1 MILLPSRRIT
11 KPQSGGSVDL
21 QRAHDS
27 GTLYLSFADAGF
39 TDRIGGG
46 VVRNPGG
53 LALGPNGKIATFNG
67 AQQVNS
73 PVWLG
78 DSHTGLIVAAR
89 ILATGAQS
97 GTPGAAFGVYDSASQ
112 GGFGVGFDPSGNAG
126 AALLTSGG
134 AYLNARSAVGL
145 NKWVT
150 VFAQISGVN
159 AGFSVAYVD
168 GQPATVGQAGSYAG
182 DPRVPREIAYGA
194 QHRSSGFLR
203 QFKGDV
209 EWAAILRVAPDGGW
223 RSLTDSLALELYE
236 SGYPYNLIKTT
247 RRVYFDM
254 GAGGGGEPATH
265 DTSGAITSLPAEL
278 SGAAERTRQHD
289 TSAELAGA
297 GSVVSATA
305 RRNVTLGS
313 SGALSVG
320 LAVVTA
326 SASHTA
332 GHAEHSTSGTV
343 AAPGASL
350 SGSASRVP
358 APATHDTSGD
368 LGGMGA
374 VIDGQAQGPQTGS
387 MRPGFEMSSRKVY
400 IKRGKRIH
408 IFDSVEDADAWMEAE
423 QQEIQ
428 AIRRAKPTPR
438 KKAKVFKALDEA
450 IPHEVVRLDVVR
462 AMVDYLG
469 IPVEMPTLEARQD
482 WEEVARVALMARH
495 MQDEEDIELLLVA

>member
-1 MILLPSRRIT
+1 MILTRSTRLIQPQGPVEISPDFGGRGVVYLPNVQSGITRVAGTVGRSPSPQGISAVYTAGAETKIERLNGSAPNGVTEFTQIVYLTPIAGGAVNDRGVFGNWSTTGATGFVQIVHRARDAATNGRYCWVMSYDPTSAAAGSSLRTSDYSATDNVPAVLIATVKNNTLSLYLNGTKHSSVAVTASAMSSQADLQIGNYYDNTSSRRLAANVHLAAFL
-11 KPQSGGSVDL
+11 PRGLGDAEV
-21 QRAHDS
+21 AA
-27 GTLYLSFADAGF
+27 LS
-39 TDRIGGG
+39 
-46 VVRNPGG
+46 RNPWQ
-53 LALGPNGKIATFNG
+53 LFR
-67 AQQVNS
+67 
-73 PVWLG
+73 PV
-78 DSHTGLIVAAR
+78 
-89 ILATGAQS
+89 Q
-97 GTPGAAFGVYDSASQ
+97 
-112 GGFGVGFDPSGNAG
+112 
-126 AALLTSGG
+126 
-134 AYLNARSAVGL
+134 
-145 NKWVT
+145 
-150 VFAQISGVN
+150 
-159 AGFSVAYVD
+159 
-168 GQPATVGQAGSYAG
+168 
-182 DPRVPREIAYGA
+182 
-194 QHRSSGFLR
+194 
-203 QFKGDV
+203 
-209 EWAAILRVAPDGGW
+209 
-223 RSLTDSLALELYE
+223 
-236 SGYPYNLIKTT
+236 

-408 IFDSVEDADAWMEAE
+408 IFDTVEDADEWLEAE
-423 QQEIQ
+423 DKARQVVN
-428 AIRRAKPTPR
+428 AAKPKPQA
-438 KKAKVFKALDEA
+438 KAKVFKALDEA

-482 WEEVARVALMARH
+482 WAEVARVALMARQ
-495 MQDEEDIELLLVA
+495 MQDEEDIELLLAA

>member
-1 MILLPSRRIT
+1 MILARSTRLNQPGATVEIDPTNPLSHGLVGNINPAARNFQSVGAVAFKSTEGGVALLGTGASFAFKNVPLFGNGATLLFVGNWLTGGSHVAAIGNSGTGDQCFIFQAGATGTSRPRALIRTVNGGGITTAETLGSGNDTQYDQIEVWCARYDGTTALKLYRNGNDFTGGNANTSASGSISTLNNISLGGTNRGSDAFASSGQRQVLGLYWSRALSPAEIKEISRNPWQIFKPVQRRI
-11 KPQSGGSVDL
+11 
-21 QRAHDS
+21 
-27 GTLYLSFADAGF
+27 
-39 TDRIGGG
+39 
-46 VVRNPGG
+46 
-53 LALGPNGKIATFNG
+53 
-67 AQQVNS
+67 
-73 PVWLG
+73 
-78 DSHTGLIVAAR
+78 
-89 ILATGAQS
+89 
-97 GTPGAAFGVYDSASQ
+97 
-112 GGFGVGFDPSGNAG
+112 
-126 AALLTSGG
+126 
-134 AYLNARSAVGL
+134 
-145 NKWVT
+145 
-150 VFAQISGVN
+150 
-159 AGFSVAYVD
+159 
-168 GQPATVGQAGSYAG
+168 
-182 DPRVPREIAYGA
+182 
-194 QHRSSGFLR
+194 
-203 QFKGDV
+203 
-209 EWAAILRVAPDGGW
+209 
-223 RSLTDSLALELYE
+223 
-236 SGYPYNLIKTT
+236 
-247 RRVYFDM
+247 YFDM

-265 DTSGAITSLPAEL
+265 DTSGTITSSPAEL

-358 APATHDTSGD
+358 APVTHDTSGD

-482 WEEVARVALMARH
+482 WAEVARVALMARQ
-495 MQDEEDIELLLVA
+495 MQDEEDIELLLAA